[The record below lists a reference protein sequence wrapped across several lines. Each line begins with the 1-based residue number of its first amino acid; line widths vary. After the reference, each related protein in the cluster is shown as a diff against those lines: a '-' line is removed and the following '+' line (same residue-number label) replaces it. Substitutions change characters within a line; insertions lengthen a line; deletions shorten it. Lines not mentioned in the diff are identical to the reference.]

1 MHFLVRFVHLF
12 FIWDFNFIQY
22 VYQSQYN
29 IKKNESSSIQTWNF
43 WKLFLPG
50 LPAGVLLHYLKKYHK
65 KFKLP
70 PVAVMPAFLI
80 LPLVIFYVVM
90 FMTGADM
97 DHMRDEVRV

>member
-1 MHFLVRFVHLF
+1 M
-12 FIWDFNFIQY
+12 
-22 VYQSQYN
+22 
-29 IKKNESSSIQTWNF
+29 
-43 WKLFLPG
+43 
-50 LPAGVLLHYLKKYHK
+50 LLHYLKKYHK